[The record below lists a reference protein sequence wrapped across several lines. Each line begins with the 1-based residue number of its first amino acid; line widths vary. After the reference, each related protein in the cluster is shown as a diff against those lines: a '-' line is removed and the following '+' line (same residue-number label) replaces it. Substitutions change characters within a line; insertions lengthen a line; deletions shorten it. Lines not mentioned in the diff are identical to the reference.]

1 MDKSAVELLAL
12 IDHAVLNPDCTRE
25 DIIEACEIGT
35 QHRLSSICVPPA
47 WVQLALHRLADAP
60 TLVSSVVGFPFGFA
74 MADTKA
80 LEAGALIE
88 AGCAELDMVINIPAL
103 RSRQYY
109 NVRADIAAVAQSMG
123 ASPDGPLLKVI
134 LETCYLDEE
143 EITHGVAAADKGGAQ
158 FVKTST
164 GFGPHGATVEHVAL
178 LRRLAPPEMGV
189 KAAGGIRSLADMQ
202 AMLAAGANRIGTSAT
217 ATIIA
222 ELGI

>member
-1 MDKSAVELLAL
+1 MDRSPEELLAL
-12 IDHAVLNPDCTRE
+12 IDHAVLRPDCIRD
-25 DIIEACEIGT
+25 DIIAACEIGKKY
-35 QHRLSSICVPPA
+35 RLSSICVPPA
-47 WVQLALHRLADAP
+47 WVQLALHQLADAP
-60 TLVSSVVGFPFGFA
+60 TPVSSVVGFPFGFA

-80 LEAGALIE
+80 QEAGALIE

-109 NVRADIAAVAQSMG
+109 NVRADITAVARSMN
-123 ASPDGPLLKVI
+123 ASAEGPLLKVI

-143 EITHGVAAADKGGAQ
+143 EIGHGIVAAVKGGAQ

-189 KAAGGIRSLADMQ
+189 KAAGGIRTLADMQ
-202 AMLAAGANRIGTSAT
+202 AMLDAGANRIGTSAT
-217 ATIIA
+217 TTIIA